1 MYSLKE
7 VHLYR
12 MKNKSITPIQKDL
25 KLNAL
30 EDLSYPA
37 SQDIYNQS
45 KNEVNLD
52 PENPSTLKT
61 ANEPMVE
68 GNKNEKSFSEDVS
81 GNDLDIPGAELDDEQ
96 EKTGSKDEE
105 NNGYSL
111 GGERHKAL
119 EEDNDNNTL

>member
-1 MYSLKE
+1 
-7 VHLYR
+7 

-68 GNKNEKSFSEDVS
+68 GN
-81 GNDLDIPGAELDDEQ
+81 L
-96 EKTGSKDEE
+96 
-105 NNGYSL
+105 SL
-111 GGERHKAL
+111 IHI
-119 EEDNDNNTL
+119 

>member
-1 MYSLKE
+1 MKE
-7 VHLYR
+7 NPNT
-12 MKNKSITPIQKDL
+12 NKRKHP

-30 EDLSYPA
+30 DDLSYPA
-37 SQDIYNQS
+37 SEDIYNQS

-52 PENPSTLKT
+52 PESPSNLKT
-61 ANEPMVE
+61 PNEPMVE
-68 GNKNEKSFSEDVS
+68 GNKNEKSFLEDVS

-105 NNGYSL
+105 NNGYSI

-119 EEDNDNNTL
+119 EEDNENNS

>member
-1 MYSLKE
+1 M
-7 VHLYR
+7 
-12 MKNKSITPIQKDL
+12 MKDKPILPIQKDI

-30 EDLSYPA
+30 EDLSYPE

-52 PENPSTLKT
+52 PENPSTFKT

-68 GNKNEKSFSEDVS
+68 GNKNEKSFPEDVS

-96 EKTGSKDEE
+96 EKTGSEDEE

-111 GGERHKAL
+111 GGERHKTL

>member
-12 MKNKSITPIQKDL
+12 MKDKSITPIQKDL

-30 EDLSYPA
+30 EGLSYPA

-96 EKTGSKDEE
+96 EKTGSEDEE